1 MMWRMLVGR
10 AVVMQL
16 MKALLPF
23 FMVLLNACSSIPPS
37 QETILVAPAEV
48 NYKVELTLAKLNEY
62 LASGKLSKAE
72 RVRFLYDRGVLYD
85 SVGLKTLARIDF
97 HQALKLQPNF
107 VDAYN
112 FLGIYYTQDQ
122 AFGRAFEAFDAVLEL
137 QPTYQYVYL
146 NRGLASYYNDRFEL
160 ATKDFYRFYKM
171 NPKDGYRI
179 LWLYIVA
186 AETNEVMA
194 RQQLIQQRADLD
206 DAHWDAKL
214 VDLILGKIDYQQLF
228 IDSSI
233 QLTYRNQMAERMCE
247 VYFYAG
253 KLAQIQGNHHRA
265 MDYFKLA
272 LSTNVHDFVEHRYA
286 RLELQKSMKALR

>member
-1 MMWRMLVGR
+1 
-10 AVVMQL
+10 MQS
-16 MKALLPF
+16 MKALLPIV
-23 FMVLLNACSSIPPS
+23 VLILSACSSIPSS
-37 QETILVAPAEV
+37 QQTILVAPAEV
-48 NYKVELTLAKLNEY
+48 NYRVELTLAKLNEY
-62 LASGKLSKAE
+62 LASGKLSQAE

-97 HQALKLQPNF
+97 HHALKLQPNF

-122 AFGRAFEAFDAVLEL
+122 AFGRAFEAFDTVLEL

-146 NRGLASYYNDRFEL
+146 NRGLASYYNDRFDL
-160 ATKDFYRFYKM
+160 AAKDFNHFYEL

-186 AETNEVMA
+186 AATDEVLA
-194 RQQLIQQRADLD
+194 RQQLIEQRAQLD
-206 DAHWDAKL
+206 DAHWDAQLIDL
-214 VDLILGKIDYQQLF
+214 VLGKIDYQQLF
-228 IDSSI
+228 VVSSI
-233 QLTYRNQMAERMCE
+233 QLTYRNEMAERMCE

-253 KLAQIQGNHHRA
+253 KVAQIQGDHHRA

-286 RLELQKSMKALR
+286 RLELQKSLSALR